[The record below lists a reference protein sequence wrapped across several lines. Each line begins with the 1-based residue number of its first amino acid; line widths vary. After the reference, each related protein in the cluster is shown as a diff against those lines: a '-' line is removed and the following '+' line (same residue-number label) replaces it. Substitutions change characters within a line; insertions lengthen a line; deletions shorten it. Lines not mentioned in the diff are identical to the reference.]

1 LTAWYQRIGPKNMEF
16 LSTLIH
22 PRELVHFIT
31 TLYSGWLVYVALF
44 AIVFAETG
52 LLVGFFL
59 PGDSLLFT
67 IGVVCAGGDLSLGV
81 VIGLLIA
88 AAVIGDTTGYFLG
101 RASGP
106 RIFSRPKS
114 RLFNPAHLRETQEF
128 YAKHG
133 GKTLIYARF
142 VPIIRTFAPFVA
154 GVGSMPYSRFISF
167 SIFGGIGWIT
177 FMTLLGYA
185 LGQIPI
191 VQKYFDLVVLAIIA
205 LSLMPA
211 AMQILKS
218 RRNPATS

>member
-1 LTAWYQRIGPKNMEF
+1 MEF

-67 IGVVCAGGDLSLGV
+67 IGVVCASGDLNLGL

-114 RLFNPAHLRETQEF
+114 RLFNPAHLHETQAF

-142 VPIIRTFAPFVA
+142 VPIIRTFAPFIA
-154 GVGSMPYSRFISF
+154 GVGDMPYSRFISF
-167 SIFGGIGWIT
+167 SIFGGLGWIT
-177 FMTLLGYA
+177 FMTLLGYS
-185 LGQIPI
+185 LGQIPV

-205 LSLMPA
+205 LSLLPA
-211 AMQILKS
+211 ILQVLKS

>member
-1 LTAWYQRIGPKNMEF
+1 MHLT

-22 PRELVHFIT
+22 PRDLVHFIT
-31 TLYSGWLVYVALF
+31 TLYSGWLAYVALF
-44 AIVFAETG
+44 LIVFSETG

-67 IGVVCAGGDLSLGV
+67 LGVVCASGDLNIGA
-81 VIGLLIA
+81 VIALLIA
-88 AAVIGDTTGYFLG
+88 AAVVGDTTGYLLG
-101 RASGP
+101 RGTGP

-128 YAKHG
+128 YDKHG

-154 GVGSMPYSRFISF
+154 GVGKMPYSRFISF
-167 SIFGGIGWIT
+167 SVFGGIGWVT
-177 FMTLLGYA
+177 FMTVLGYS
-185 LGQIPI
+185 LGQITL

-211 AMQILKS
+211 ILQVLKARS
-218 RRNPATS
+218 RPAAS